1 LVSLVAVVGVRA
13 TQPPSVAQQ
22 DVSVPATPGW
32 HNAIDGTNRWD
43 AGWLERIARDGYD
56 WNDQSAAFFPGYPLA
71 IRALAATIP
80 LDEVTAGLLVSNAA
94 FLTALVVLYA
104 LTTREFS
111 TSTARRTVVLV
122 AAFPTSFFFLA
133 PYSESL
139 FLLASLLTFWWARRG
154 RWGGAAAAGFA
165 AAATRSFGVIL
176 MPALLWEAWN
186 TRGEHSKSAFAAA
199 LAPLLAPVLYAL
211 YWLIHAGDALLPIH
225 AQASWFR
232 APTIPFVTLGDA
244 LWLGIIGIQYPRGLY
259 WTADVLLTA
268 ALLLPFALRW
278 RTVPRSY
285 AIYVGVSLL
294 IILSLPP
301 PYRPLV
307 SAPRYIMV
315 LFPIFWTM
323 ANTLTGR
330 WFYVTLGTFVIG
342 FLWLSVLFMN
352 WGLIP

>member
-1 LVSLVAVVGVRA
+1 M
-13 TQPPSVAQQ
+13 
-22 DVSVPATPGW
+22 
-32 HNAIDGTNRWD
+32 
-43 AGWLERIARDGYD
+43 
-56 WNDQSAAFFPGYPLA
+56 
-71 IRALAATIP
+71 
-80 LDEVTAGLLVSNAA
+80 
-94 FLTALVVLYA
+94 LYA
-104 LTTREFS
+104 LF
-111 TSTARRTVVLV
+111 
-122 AAFPTSFFFLA
+122 
-133 PYSESL
+133 
-139 FLLASLLTFWWARRG
+139 
-154 RWGGAAAAGFA
+154 
-165 AAATRSFGVIL
+165 
-176 MPALLWEAWN
+176 
-186 TRGEHSKSAFAAA
+186 
-199 LAPLLAPVLYAL
+199 
-211 YWLIHAGDALLPIH
+211 WLIHAGDVLRPIH

-244 LWLGIIGIQYPRGLY
+244 LWLGIIGIRYPRGLY

-268 ALLLPFALRW
+268 ALLPPFALRW

-330 WFYVTLGTFVIG
+330 WFYVTLGTFVVG

>member
-71 IRALAATIP
+71 IRALAATTP
-80 LDEVTAGLLVSNAA
+80 LDEATAGLLVSNAA

-104 LTTREFS
+104 LNTREFS

-122 AAFPTSFFFLA
+122 AA
-133 PYSESL
+133 
-139 FLLASLLTFWWARRG
+139 
-154 RWGGAAAAGFA
+154 
-165 AAATRSFGVIL
+165 
-176 MPALLWEAWN
+176 
-186 TRGEHSKSAFAAA
+186 
-199 LAPLLAPVLYAL
+199 
-211 YWLIHAGDALLPIH
+211 
-225 AQASWFR
+225 
-232 APTIPFVTLGDA
+232 
-244 LWLGIIGIQYPRGLY
+244 
-259 WTADVLLTA
+259 
-268 ALLLPFALRW
+268 
-278 RTVPRSY
+278 
-285 AIYVGVSLL
+285 
-294 IILSLPP
+294 
-301 PYRPLV
+301 YRPLV

-330 WFYVTLGTFVIG
+330 WFYVTLATFVAG

-352 WGLIP
+352 RGLIP